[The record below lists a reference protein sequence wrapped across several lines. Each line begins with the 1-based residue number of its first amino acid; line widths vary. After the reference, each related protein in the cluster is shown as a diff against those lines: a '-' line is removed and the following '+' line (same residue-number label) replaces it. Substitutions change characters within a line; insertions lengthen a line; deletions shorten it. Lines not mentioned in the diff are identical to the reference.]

1 MIGKRVRIREWN
13 DMAKEFGLDDLGFIK
28 CKGIFTD
35 EMKGLCGE
43 EFVVTHIDK
52 KTLKGHNFG
61 YYITEDMVT
70 IVEDIMY
77 FTNNTVVV
85 AMQGNKVG
93 IAKCCP
99 TDVFDLEFGKALAK
113 ARLEEDTTEE
123 KFLLT
128 GRVEGKTYYCVNAYG
143 QILERTENYS
153 EIDDSLANVGNY
165 FTTEEKAEASEIYK
179 AFAKLKRM

>member
-13 DMAKEFGLDDLGFIK
+13 DMAKEFRLDEVGFIR
-28 CKGIFTD
+28 CQGIFT
-35 EMKGLCGE
+35 EGMKGLCGK

-52 KTLKGHNFG
+52 KILKGHRFG
-61 YYITEDMVT
+61 YCITEDMVT
-70 IVEDIMY
+70 IVEDILY
-77 FTNNTVVV
+77 FTNNTITV

-99 TDVFDLEFGKALAK
+99 TDVFNLEFGKALAK

-128 GRVEGKTYYCVNAYG
+128 GRAKGKIYYCISAYG
-143 QILERTENYS
+143 KILERTENYS
-153 EIDDSLANVGNY
+153 EMDDDLASAGNY
-165 FTTEEKAEASEIYK
+165 FTTEEKALASDLYK